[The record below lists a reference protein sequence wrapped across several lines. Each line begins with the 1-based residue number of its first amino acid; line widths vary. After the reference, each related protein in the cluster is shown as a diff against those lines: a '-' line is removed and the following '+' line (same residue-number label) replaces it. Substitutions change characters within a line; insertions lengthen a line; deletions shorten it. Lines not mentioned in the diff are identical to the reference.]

1 MKIFGIMSNSRE
13 VLTQI
18 EEVANTVFNP
28 KTTSYKAYCYENTSE
43 IPHIIQSE
51 MDVVDGWIFSG
62 ETPLEHAKPYMSK
75 ETPAV
80 SCNLNGLEI
89 YRYLLQCLAL
99 SKHHELRVSI
109 DLPLIGV
116 KIWNTVIEESGISFD
131 KVHLVSYDSMHI
143 DENDANVA
151 TEHKALW
158 DAGKI
163 ERVLTSSTKIR
174 KELERLNIPVIQ
186 MHGSNFTIHN
196 ALLKLKEKRMQRRL
210 VENEVALMRIET
222 IDIEKLMVTST
233 GSLQFQMLMLRL
245 KEKILELC
253 QELQGSYMV
262 EKENG
267 RFEVFATRGIIERN
281 AHKIRNAI
289 EDIRLSLTIDVMA
302 GIGFGYVAFDA
313 QRNAWRA
320 LSYGK
325 QQEPRQ
331 AMVAIDMNNNIKE
344 NMGTEHPLT
353 FTSSLENPDILKR
366 LESVGVG
373 TRNYMRIWA
382 IAQKLGHGFTS
393 NELAQQ
399 MGVTDRN
406 ARRIIKNLL
415 AAELVICVGE
425 EALTTR
431 GRPTKKYSMNPKFQP

>member
-13 VLTQI
+13 VLKQI
-18 EEVANTVFNP
+18 EEVAKTVFNP
-28 KTTSYKAYCYENTSE
+28 KTTTYRAYCYENTSE
-43 IPHIIQSE
+43 IPNIIQSE
-51 MDVVDGWIFSG
+51 MNVVDGWIFSG
-62 ETPLEHAKPYMSK
+62 ETPLEHAKPYIRK
-75 ETPAV
+75 DRPAV
-80 SCNLNGLEI
+80 SCKLNGLEI
-89 YRYLLQCLAL
+89 YRYLLQCL
-99 SKHHELRVSI
+99 SKSEHHELRVSI

-116 KIWNTVIEESGISFD
+116 KSWNTVIEEAGISVD

-143 DENDANVA
+143 DENVSNVVS
-151 TEHKALW
+151 EHKALW
-158 DAGKI
+158 ERGYI

-174 KELERLNIPVIQ
+174 EELERLSIPVIQ

-196 ALLKLKEKRMQRRL
+196 ALLKLKERQMQLRL
-210 VENEVALMRIET
+210 VESEVALMRIET
-222 IDIEKLMVTST
+222 IDIETLMLAST

-267 RFEVFATRGIIERN
+267 CFEVFATRGIIEQN
-281 AHKIRNAI
+281 AHKVRNSI
-289 EDIRLSLTIDVMA
+289 EDIRLNLNIEVMA

-325 QQEPRQ
+325 QQVPRQ
-331 AMVAIDMNNNIKE
+331 DMVAIDMKDTIKE
-344 NMGTEHPLT
+344 NMGTDHPLI
-353 FTSSLENPDILKR
+353 FTSSLENPEILKR

-415 AAELVICVGE
+415 EANLVICVGE

-431 GRPTKKYSMNPKFQP
+431 GRPTKKYSMNPRFQP

>member
-1 MKIFGIMSNSRE
+1 
-13 VLTQI
+13 
-18 EEVANTVFNP
+18 
-28 KTTSYKAYCYENTSE
+28 
-43 IPHIIQSE
+43 
-51 MDVVDGWIFSG
+51 
-62 ETPLEHAKPYMSK
+62 
-75 ETPAV
+75 
-80 SCNLNGLEI
+80 
-89 YRYLLQCLAL
+89 
-99 SKHHELRVSI
+99 
-109 DLPLIGV
+109 
-116 KIWNTVIEESGISFD
+116 
-131 KVHLVSYDSMHI
+131 
-143 DENDANVA
+143 
-151 TEHKALW
+151 
-158 DAGKI
+158 
-163 ERVLTSSTKIR
+163 
-174 KELERLNIPVIQ
+174 
-186 MHGSNFTIHN
+186 
-196 ALLKLKEKRMQRRL
+196 
-210 VENEVALMRIET
+210 
-222 IDIEKLMVTST
+222 
-233 GSLQFQMLMLRL
+233 
-245 KEKILELC
+245 
-253 QELQGSYMV
+253 MV